1 MKEGTTCPI
10 GIRPIIASH
19 MLVLVWDL
27 LTDGVDPI
35 EDIEDYNGFARHWM
49 GRGGDANA
57 TIAHLGDTAKPDR
70 SSGEVEGEFFELLWF
85 VVKDE
90 LVSIDGK
97 ALYSRDSNPAT
108 CS

>member
-1 MKEGTTCPI
+1 
-10 GIRPIIASH
+10 
-19 MLVLVWDL
+19 MLPGLLRSLYPRQNL
-27 LTDGVDPI
+27 LTDGMDPI

-70 SSGEVEGEFFELLWF
+70 SSGEVEGEFFALLWF

-90 LVSIDGK
+90 LVSLDGK